1 MNLST
6 FKETLSTVTHPIFI
20 WSDGQP
26 IPAHYHIT
34 EIWLIYKRYID
45 CWGELRNE
53 MKISLQLRYAND
65 IDHRMT
71 SEKLLKIIDIY
82 TDQISQEDLE
92 IEVEY
97 QAETIGKYW
106 LERDNGTYI
115 LTPTQTDCLAKDAC
129 GIPQN
134 TTQKSCCSGRCC

>member
-1 MNLST
+1 MKLST
-6 FKETLSTVTHPIFI
+6 FQQTLQTITHPIFV
-20 WSDGQP
+20 WSDGSK
-26 IPAHYHIT
+26 IPSHYHIT

-53 MKISLQLRYAND
+53 MKISMQLRYAD
-65 IDHRMT
+65 DLDHRLT

-82 TDQISQEDLE
+82 TDQISAQDLD

-97 QAETIGKYW
+97 QADTIGKYW
-106 LERDNGTYI
+106 LTRDDGIYT

-129 GIPQN
+129 GIPQKQ
-134 TTQKSCCSGRCC
+134 QKSCCGVGCC